1 MTRTSESLA
10 PASPRQNLK
19 MPMASAGLALALP
32 AALVLIFLYAV
43 PLAHL
48 FARSFEGES
57 GMSLAAYERILG
69 DSYGRLLIWNS
80 LGLGLVTTGLTLII
94 GYPAAFG
101 LAFSKGALRSLFL
114 ASLFLPLAASVIV
127 KAFAWSILLR
137 SHGVVNETLMF
148 LHLTNA
154 PIRMIFT
161 QVSLISGSANIFLP
175 FMILPIYAVVAQIDR
190 SLPKLRRRL
199 ALRQSKRF

>member
-1 MTRTSESLA
+1 MTQAAESLA
-10 PASPRQNLK
+10 PAPPRRNLK
-19 MPMASAGLALALP
+19 MPMMSAGLVLALP
-32 AALVLIFLYAV
+32 AGLVLIFLYAV
-43 PLAHL
+43 PLARL
-48 FARSFEGES
+48 FALSFEGEQ
-57 GMSLAAYERILG
+57 GMSLGAYERILG

-80 LGLGLVTTGLTLII
+80 LRLGLVTTALTLAV

-101 LAFSKGALRSLFL
+101 LAFSRGALRSLFL

-137 SHGVVNETLMF
+137 SHGVVNETLIF

-161 QVSLISGSANIFLP
+161 QSPWSLVRPTSSC
-175 FMILPIYAVVAQIDR
+175 R
-190 SLPKLRRRL
+190 S
-199 ALRQSKRF
+199 